1 MSAIWKEA
9 VGYLLHDTCPSIQ
22 YRVRS
27 ELLSEPETNQEMK
40 DLQQRI
46 LEDEAVRRISSV
58 QHPDGWLG
66 TRFHTAE
73 VGSDNLAAE
82 VAIRLLCEKGV
93 SRHHPLLARALEA
106 LRGTDEAFA
115 REFFRVGRILDS
127 KGFGGSYLI
136 RAVLFAR
143 AGIEAEPFVQ
153 EQIEK
158 ALEAFRAV
166 SNVESV
172 SEITKRS
179 RGRPVFKSG
188 VIWPCIYHLRLLA
201 FTFSWRTTT
210 NIDMITRSIRRLLSL
225 SPFPAAYVRSGPQLV
240 APCGILVDDLPY
252 RTPVLSRRDCV
263 MWFEEVELLSRLG
276 VVEEVLELRA
286 QATWLA
292 GMLCANEGRFARP
305 VAPRHFTRWSAYTG
319 LALEK
324 DWRSEKR
331 RVSDL
336 TFRSLLI
343 LYYSGFGN

>member
-9 VGYLLHDTCPSIQ
+9 VSYLLHDTCPSIQ

-27 ELLSEPETNQEMK
+27 ELLSEPETNREMK

-46 LEDEAVRRISSV
+46 LKDKAVRRISRV

-73 VGSDNLAAE
+73 VGSDHVATE
-82 VAIRLLCEKGV
+82 VAVRLLCEKGV
-93 SRHHPLLARALEA
+93 SRHHPLLGRVLKA

-115 REFFRVGRILDS
+115 REFFRVGRILDL

-136 RAVLFAR
+136 RAALFAR

-158 ALEAFRAV
+158 AVGAFRAV
-166 SNVESV
+166 SSVESV
-172 SEITKRS
+172 SDITERY
-179 RGRPVFKSG
+179 RRPVFKSG

-201 FTFSWRTTT
+201 FTSSWRTTT
-210 NIDMITRSIRRLLSL
+210 NIDMITRSIPRLLSL
-225 SPFPAAYVRSGPQLV
+225 SPFPAVYVRSRSQLV
-240 APCGILVDDLPY
+240 APCGILVNEPLCH
-252 RTPVLSRRDCV
+252 TPVLSRRDCA
-263 MWFEEVELLSRLG
+263 MWFEEMELSSRLG
-276 VVEEVLELRA
+276 VVEKVPELRA

-292 GMLCANEGRFARP
+292 EVLRANEGRFARP
-305 VAPRHFTRWSAYTG
+305 VAPSHFTKWSAYTG

-324 DWRSEKR
+324 DWKSEAR

-343 LYYSGFGN
+343 LHYSAFGN